1 MKSLLETD
9 LYKFTMLQV
18 FQSIAPGFDARYVFK
33 CRNANEVNWADLLPA
48 INDRLDQ
55 MCSLS
60 FTTEELSYL
69 ANLRY
74 MKKPFIQF
82 LRHYKL
88 EREFIKAW
96 VDDQGTLHVEAKGP
110 LLYVMMFEIYVL
122 SAVNEVYFAE
132 MQSRHPEIDW
142 KQIGDDRLT
151 KKIEMINDYVSTQP
165 KGTLPFELLDFGL
178 RRRFSA
184 EHHEHVVTRLKNE
197 CPAFRGTSN
206 VYLAMKHGLI
216 PMGTHAHEYFQVHQA
231 MPDCQLRA
239 FQKKALE
246 NWVQFYRGD
255 LGIALTDIIGMKQF
269 LQDFDLFYAKLFDGL
284 RHDSGDAIQWG
295 EQAIAHYQGLK
306 IDPKTKRLVFSDGL
320 TVESALGLHEHFRD
334 RIQMGFGIGTSLSND
349 VGFKPLNIVMKIV
362 ECNGQPVAK
371 LSDSPGKNMC
381 EDPSFVAYLA
391 KVFDKTL

>member
-18 FQSIAPGFDARYVFK
+18 FHTIAPGFDARYVFK
-33 CRNANEVNWADLLPA
+33 CRNANEINWAELLPE
-48 INDRLDQ
+48 INARLDH
-55 MCSLS
+55 MCSLT
-60 FTTEELSYL
+60 FTKEELNYL
-69 ANLRY
+69 AGLRY

-88 EREFIKAW
+88 EREFISAW
-96 VDDQGTLHVEAKGP
+96 VDDQGVLHVEAKGP

-122 SAVNEVYFAE
+122 SAVNEVYFEA
-132 MQSRHPEIDW
+132 MQAQHPEVDW
-142 KQIGDDRLT
+142 KQIGNDRLT
-151 KKIEMINDYVSTQP
+151 AKIDMINAYTANQP
-165 KGTLPFELLDFGL
+165 EGTVPFELLDFGL

-184 EHHEHVVTRLKNE
+184 EHHDHVVSRLKAE
-197 CPAFRGTSN
+197 CSAFRGTSN

-231 MPDCQLRA
+231 MPDCQLRF
-239 FQKKALE
+239 FQKRALE

-255 LGIALTDIIGMKQF
+255 LGIALTDIIGMDAF
-269 LQDFDLFYAKLFDGL
+269 LSDFDLFYAKLFDGL
-284 RHDSGDAIQWG
+284 RHDSGDPVVWA
-295 EQAIAHYQGLK
+295 EKAIAHYKGLK
-306 IDPKTKRLVFSDGL
+306 LDPKSKRLVFSDGL
-320 TVESALGLHEHFRD
+320 TVESALDLHEQFRD

-381 EDPSFVAYLA
+381 EDMSYVKYLA
-391 KVFDKTL
+391 NVFDKTL